1 MAKQYGKET
10 EIREQLQNF
19 IWKNSHLRAIIYIL
33 LKPIYLTCIYICSVW
48 AHWLDSLCPI
58 LRMNWKQ
65 KTRNKQTNEKLQLKV
80 SSIKSKLG
88 LT

>member
-33 LKPIYLTCIYICSVW
+33 LKTYIFDLYISVLYELIDLTAYV
-48 AHWLDSLCPI
+48 PF
-58 LRMNWKQ
+58 
-65 KTRNKQTNEKLQLKV
+65 
-80 SSIKSKLG
+80 
-88 LT
+88 

>member
-33 LKPIYLTCIYICSVW
+33 LKPIYLICIYLFCTS
-48 AHWLDSLCPI
+48 SLTWQ
-58 LRMNWKQ
+58 LMSHSKNELNTK
-65 KTRNKQTNEKLQLKV
+65 NKE
-80 SSIKSKLG
+80 
-88 LT
+88 

>member
-33 LKPIYLTCIYICSVW
+33 LKPIDLTCIYLFCTS
-48 AHWLDSLCPI
+48 SLTWQPMSHSKNE
-58 LRMNWKQ
+58 LNTK
-65 KTRNKQTNEKLQLKV
+65 NKE
-80 SSIKSKLG
+80 
-88 LT
+88 

>member
-33 LKPIYLTCIYICSVW
+33 LKPIYLTCIYLLCTS
-48 AHWLDSLCPI
+48 SLTWQ
-58 LRMNWKQ
+58 LMFHSK
-65 KTRNKQTNEKLQLKV
+65 NELNTKNEE
-80 SSIKSKLG
+80 
-88 LT
+88 

>member
-33 LKPIYLTCIYICSVW
+33 LKPIYLTCIYLFCTS
-48 AHWLDSLCPI
+48 SL
-58 LRMNWKQ
+58 
-65 KTRNKQTNEKLQLKV
+65 T
-80 SSIKSKLG
+80 
-88 LT
+88 